1 MRRVVSLVLLAL
13 AVLLLTACQ
22 TDAYL
27 EVQVDDDGGGA
38 VYVAV
43 ALDQEAAAKSV
54 LYEGM
59 APNVLPVQDLVDAGW
74 TVSGPTQEQD
84 GRIWLRASKEFSQP
98 DQLTA
103 VVNEVAGPQGPF
115 RNFQVTRS
123 TQFGEQD
130 WQFSGSVDLSGGLA
144 AFSDE
149 GVAAQFGGAA
159 LGQPPEVYEA
169 QLGSP
174 LEQLVKLTVVV
185 DLPGE
190 FRENN
195 GVIGSAG
202 LAAPTTTT
210 SAATGDGAATTAA
223 GAPTTVAPRAAGR
236 GAAVVW
242 NPSFADPTPTEL
254 QATASSRRLMPR
266 IWRWAAVVA
275 AVVGVVALLYR
286 LGQTFLDRRRER
298 RRAALRPTRTGAP
311 AAAATVPGLPSL
323 ASEAQPVPI
332 GRFDDAGPAAPPV
345 HDGPAVPSLAAVPD
359 AAAPPDAVGGPD
371 AAVTAV
377 PATPAAPAS
386 GSGAGRKGLRL
397 IVIETSG
404 ALLAGRDPVAEHLV
418 PFCRERGC
426 VLSVRQIADL
436 YVSRAVGT
444 TAPADFWQELG
455 LSGDPMLLDDAY
467 ARRFELTDHVVA
479 FLSQAR
485 NRDVA
490 VAAIGDDV
498 PEWTAV
504 HRQRFKLDGLI
515 AHWISSAE
523 VGVRL
528 PHPGLL
534 EAVERTTGVAP
545 EQSMLIGASRALLDA
560 AARRGYRTVHYNP
573 GPDDPDSEHP
583 VLRTFAERGR
593 PMPSPAA
600 T

>member
-1 MRRVVSLVLLAL
+1 M
-13 AVLLLTACQ
+13 
-22 TDAYL
+22 
-27 EVQVDDDGGGA
+27 
-38 VYVAV
+38 
-43 ALDQEAAAKSV
+43 
-54 LYEGM
+54 
-59 APNVLPVQDLVDAGW
+59 
-74 TVSGPTQEQD
+74 
-84 GRIWLRASKEFSQP
+84 
-98 DQLTA
+98 
-103 VVNEVAGPQGPF
+103 
-115 RNFQVTRS
+115 
-123 TQFGEQD
+123 
-130 WQFSGSVDLSGGLA
+130 
-144 AFSDE
+144 
-149 GVAAQFGGAA
+149 
-159 LGQPPEVYEA
+159 
-169 QLGSP
+169 
-174 LEQLVKLTVVV
+174 
-185 DLPGE
+185 
-190 FRENN
+190 
-195 GVIGSAG
+195 
-202 LAAPTTTT
+202 
-210 SAATGDGAATTAA
+210 
-223 GAPTTVAPRAAGR
+223 
-236 GAAVVW
+236 
-242 NPSFADPTPTEL
+242 
-254 QATASSRRLMPR
+254 
-266 IWRWAAVVA
+266 
-275 AVVGVVALLYR
+275 
-286 LGQTFLDRRRER
+286 
-298 RRAALRPTRTGAP
+298 
-311 AAAATVPGLPSL
+311 
-323 ASEAQPVPI
+323 
-332 GRFDDAGPAAPPV
+332 
-345 HDGPAVPSLAAVPD
+345 
-359 AAAPPDAVGGPD
+359 
-371 AAVTAV
+371 

-444 TAPADFWQELG
+444 TAPTDFWQELG